1 MSCCGHTNLNWKPL
15 ISALLVLAFWAQ
27 DSCRASDF
35 AVSPVDSSVWLGTSS
50 EGLLRFG
57 RNGRSIRYTVQDGQ
71 LSSNKICALAF
82 DVSGVLFILDGEGS
96 ITRYSSTEGFA
107 SVSKADLPLPVSEQF
122 FGIPE
127 TEIPSEPEQVYE
139 AEEVREKSFP
149 GWLWFVL
156 GALLGAGLGLAATL
170 LNNRARATAVPA
182 EKSSPVVAHPVQ
194 APAPPVQTPKPEPV
208 MAAKPAPV
216 TAAKPAIVPAADSP
230 ETDIEEALQR
240 SSFGRQVWDLV
251 VAHLSSPAYGVE
263 EVARDLNLSRIH
275 VNRKLKAETGYSPSA
290 VFKFI
295 RMNHASKLL
304 LEGKR
309 TVAEVAQDC
318 GFSSASYFSTAF
330 KDYYSQSPSEFLAE
344 QANPAQ

>member
-1 MSCCGHTNLNWKPL
+1 MT
-15 ISALLVLAFWAQ
+15 FWAQ
-27 DSCRASDF
+27 DVCCASDF

-82 DVSGVLFILDGEGS
+82 DASGVLFILDGEGS
-96 ITRYSSTEGFA
+96 LTRYSSTEGFA
-107 SVSKADLPLPVSEQF
+107 PVSEAELPISVSEQF
-122 FGIPE
+122 FPRPE
-127 TEIPSEPEQVYE
+127 TEVPSEPEVSEE
-139 AEEVREKSFP
+139 AHERTFP
-149 GWLWFVL
+149 AWLWFVL
-156 GALLGAGLGLAATL
+156 GALLGLALSLIFTRP
-170 LNNRARATAVPA
+170 RAKARPA
-182 EKSSPVVAHPVQ
+182 ELPAPVRIPSVRVATPEAVVA
-194 APAPPVQTPKPEPV
+194 
-208 MAAKPAPV
+208 AAKPVSP
-216 TAAKPAIVPAADSP
+216 PADSP
-230 ETDIEEALQR
+230 EVGIEEALQR

-251 VAHLSSPAYGVE
+251 VAHLSSSAYGVE
-263 EVARDLNLSRIH
+263 EVAQDLNLSRIH

-309 TVAEVAQDC
+309 SVAEVAQDC

-330 KDYYSQSPSEFLAE
+330 KDYYSQSPSEFLE
-344 QANPAQ
+344 KQAHSAQ

>member
-1 MSCCGHTNLNWKPL
+1 MPCSGYTNLNWKLL

-27 DSCRASDF
+27 ESCRASDF

-82 DVSGVLFILDGEGS
+82 DASGVLFILDGEGS

-107 SVSKADLPLPVSEQF
+107 PVSKADLPLPVSEQF

-156 GALLGAGLGLAATL
+156 GVVLGSGLGLASTL
-170 LNNRARATAVPA
+170 LIKRARGTVVPV
-182 EKSSPVVAHPVQ
+182 EKPSPVVVL
-194 APAPPVQTPKPEPV
+194 PVQTPKPEPV
-208 MAAKPAPV
+208 VAAKPAPLV
-216 TAAKPAIVPAADSP
+216 AENPVSAPAESP

-240 SSFGRQVWDLV
+240 SSFGRQVWNLV
-251 VAHLSSPAYGVE
+251 VAHLSSPSYGVE

-309 TVAEVAQDC
+309 SVAEVAQDC

-330 KDYYSQSPSEFLAE
+330 KEYYSQSPSEFLADRTKM
-344 QANPAQ
+344 AQ